1 MKGIVNG
8 VVDDNDEISF
18 EKAKQVIDAAIT
30 QDYVAG
36 SGLLGE
42 FARAMKYY
50 GLKSSKEFA
59 VLRGYYAGKSTE
71 YGRIIDFAGEQVL
84 RGTSNGESLSVG
96 DLYTLIDGDAS
107 NDTLYGNAG
116 NDTLIGGQGNDI
128 LEGCE
133 GDDVY
138 IFNKGDGEDTV
149 CDVNGKADE
158 IRLGHESIGVVFERV
173 NNDLRVRMPG
183 SLDAITVSSWY
194 SGDNYKIETFKSA
207 TGSTI
212 THTQIENLIQAMS
225 SFQKD
230 TGMTWEQALTTQPSQ
245 VQAIVQEYWTV
256 PGV

>member
-1 MKGIVNG
+1 M
-8 VVDDNDEISF
+8 
-18 EKAKQVIDAAIT
+18 
-30 QDYVAG
+30 
-36 SGLLGE
+36 
-42 FARAMKYY
+42 
-50 GLKSSKEFA
+50 
-59 VLRGYYAGKSTE
+59 
-71 YGRIIDFAGEQVL
+71 
-84 RGTSNGESLSVG
+84 G
-96 DLYTLIDGDAS
+96 DLYTLIDGDAG
-107 NDTLYGNAG
+107 DDILWGNAG
-116 NDTLIGGQGNDI
+116 NDTLIGGQGKDS
-128 LEGCE
+128 LRGGE

-138 IFNKGDGEDTV
+138 IFNKGDGENTV

-173 NNDLRVRMPG
+173 NNDLHVRMPG
-183 SLDAITVSSWY
+183 SLDAITISSWY

-230 TGMTWEQALTTQPSQ
+230 TGMTCEQALTTQPSQ